1 MTEEQGS
8 ATRDEEQQDQ
18 PQDTEGSPKAEG
30 DDQEASGADSAADQE
45 AKGGGD
51 SGDSESGGD
60 KTEAEAESDEAKEE
74 IKRLEEEGPPE
85 DLEDW
90 PTGKAKYETFGGPE
104 GEHSYSEGP
113 EEKMGPADVRHRE
126 DGSVEVHGEEVDDP
140 KEFKGK
146 PIEGGPTDPDTPN
159 LRMDSASPDDVSDV
173 AKEAMEERSS
183 GEDEESSGDDD
194 EDSAGGGEE

>member
-1 MTEEQGS
+1 MTEEQSS
-8 ATRDEEQQDQ
+8 ATRDEEPQDQ

-30 DDQEASGADSAADQE
+30 DDQESSGADSAADQQ
-45 AKGGGD
+45 AKGGD
-51 SGDSESGGD
+51 DSEGD

-74 IKRLEEEGPPE
+74 IRKLEEEGPPE

-126 DGSVEVHGEEVDDP
+126 DGSVEVHGEEADDP

-173 AKEAMEERSS
+173 AKEAMEERSES
-183 GEDEESSGDDD
+183 GSEDEEGKGSADDG
-194 EDSAGGGEE
+194 DSAGDGEE